1 MVTSAAPTILALET
15 DSAWVVILAVS
26 LVTLIASLVVRRVFT
41 RPGGVWSGM
50 LIALPLALPIVSA
63 VVFEHALLPELAVLQ
78 PASSAI
84 LGRSSQLLHLL
95 MLSDGSDTMTVY
107 GVTGSAGHWVVL
119 LGGGIASFMLLR
131 RLVGTLLVADL
142 VRRCVPMSD
151 SRPDVVA
158 VVRRVTEASRLRK
171 EPETLLLPEGVSGAF
186 AVGVR
191 RGKVLLSGDLIA
203 ELEPPELEAIV
214 AHEVAH
220 LESRD
225 VPLIIAAGFLRDSV
239 AWNPLAHVAFRCLV
253 NDRELEAD
261 RRASAMTGDPLS
273 VASGLLK
280 MCDLVKRRRT
290 IGQRTALAFLK
301 PGARITRRV
310 TSLIAVADGRISAA
324 SIGSIPFVLAG
335 LIVALLGLQVGQR
348 IASENSSAFAIV
360 WGTPGDTEGEI
371 WKVPKRLMRP
381 DKGIRPIAKEAASRP
396 GIPLRSVYPELED
409 GLRVRASDMDTWMKA
424 VRVRLK
430 RVGLSGATARWEA
443 RSDWRAIPLFE
454 PAVGPRFGIYRIA
467 RQP

>member
-15 DSAWVVILAVS
+15 DSAWVVIIAVS
-26 LVTLIASLVVRRVFT
+26 LVTLVASLIVRRVFT
-41 RPGGVWSGM
+41 RPGGVWSG
-50 LIALPLALPIVSA
+50 LLLALPLALPIVSA
-63 VVFEHALLPELAVLQ
+63 LVFEHALLPELAVLQ

-84 LGRSSQLLHLL
+84 LDRSSQLLHLL

-107 GVTGSAGHWVVL
+107 GVTGTAGRWVVL
-119 LGGGIASFMLLR
+119 LGAGVTSFMLLR
-131 RLVGTLLVADL
+131 RLVGMVLVSNL
-142 VRRCVPMSD
+142 VRRCTPLAGT
-151 SRPDVVA
+151 RPDVVDI
-158 VVRRVTEASRLRK
+158 VRRVSEKSRLRR
-171 EPETLLLPEGVSGAF
+171 EPEVLLLPEGVSGAF
-186 AVGVR
+186 AVGAL
-191 RGKVLLSGDLIA
+191 RGKVLLSNDLIA
-203 ELEPPELEAIV
+203 ELEPAELEAIM

-225 VPLIIAAGFLRDSV
+225 VPLIIVAGFLRDSV
-239 AWNPLAHVAFRCLV
+239 AWNPLAHVAYRRLV
-253 NDRELEAD
+253 NDREFEAD
-261 RRASAMTGDPLS
+261 RRASAITGDPLS

-280 MCDLVKRRRT
+280 MCELVKRRRN
-290 IGQRTALAFLK
+290 IRQKTALAFLK

-310 TSLIAVADGRISAA
+310 TSLIAVADGRLSAT
-324 SIGSIPFVLAG
+324 SIGSVPFVFAG
-335 LIVALLGLQVGQR
+335 LIVALLGLQVGER
-348 IASENSSAFAIV
+348 IASENSGAFAIV

-396 GIPLRSVYPELED
+396 GIPLRSVYPELAS
-409 GLRVRASDMDTWMKA
+409 GLRVRTSDMDTWMKA

-454 PAVGPRFGIYRIA
+454 PAMGPRFGIYRIA
-467 RQP
+467 RQS